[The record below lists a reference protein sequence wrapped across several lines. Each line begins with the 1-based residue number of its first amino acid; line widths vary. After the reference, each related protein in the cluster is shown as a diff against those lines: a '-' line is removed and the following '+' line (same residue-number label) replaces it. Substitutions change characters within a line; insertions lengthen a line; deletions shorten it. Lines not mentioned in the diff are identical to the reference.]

1 MFRVARPSR
10 DPVIIAVQV
19 AGTFHG
25 GTEYSFHDCLCFLD
39 LRDSCCLLLVT
50 KISLQSAKFRPTA
63 GTEGVSVGVSISS
76 GLLGKDIGAILKAK
90 ELRRTSWPECTG
102 TARKH

>member
-1 MFRVARPSR
+1 MLRVPLRQKGSCKTHNSRGEVITMFRVARPSR

-19 AGTFHG
+19 AGAFHG

-50 KISLQSAKFRPTA
+50 KISLQSAKFRPIA
-63 GTEGVSVGVSISS
+63 EG
-76 GLLGKDIGAILKAK
+76 KAFQ
-90 ELRRTSWPECTG
+90 
-102 TARKH
+102 